1 MKNFVVITLSENYG
15 LHSSYTKL
23 VQRSP
28 FVLIQMATAKGKHLL
43 TYSALRSKPL
53 LDLSSNLQK
62 YATTLV
68 NWY

>member
-1 MKNFVVITLSENYG
+1 MPPLILMFY
-15 LHSSYTKL
+15 
-23 VQRSP
+23 
-28 FVLIQMATAKGKHLL
+28 VLIRLATAKGKHLL